1 MPLQG
6 LLRAGDGG
14 PASWHGCAQT
24 APRPRRAG
32 LAAAWRMWATGAA
45 EQREGRGVK
54 SLGFGASTGRG
65 RAVCERASVIP
76 TGKIATLSP
85 MTPVDPPAHL
95 PEPAIEVWRTTIEA
109 MAAAKT
115 LDAGCLPAVERYA
128 TAVCRWREAE
138 RHLADEGAVL
148 RAAKTGVPSVNVWHS
163 IGRAAA
169 AQITRLEAELG
180 LVPARRSRIWQAVQ
194 PLKADGTPGKRPSL
208 GRCGGVGRVAAQR

>member
-1 MPLQG
+1 M
-6 LLRAGDGG
+6 
-14 PASWHGCAQT
+14 C
-24 APRPRRAG
+24 
-32 LAAAWRMWATGAA
+32 
-45 EQREGRGVK
+45 K
-54 SLGFGASTGRG
+54 
-65 RAVCERASVIP
+65 RASVIP

-95 PEPAIEVWRTTIEA
+95 PESAIEVWRATIEA

-115 LDAGCLPAVERYA
+115 LDAGCLPAVERYV

-169 AQITRLEAELG
+169 AQVTRLEAELG
-180 LVPARRSRIWQAVQ
+180 LVPARRSRIWQADKEPRSARVHCPSAHRK
-194 PLKADGTPGKRPSL
+194 PLTHGGRAADRLRVRSVPRPSH
-208 GRCGGVGRVAAQR
+208 